1 MPSSDSANDTPDAP
15 DAPDAPTGRR
25 NASSSLRRAL
35 GILMY
40 LAEDRGHPHGVTL
53 TDLATG
59 LQLSKSTVLR
69 LIAPLREVRLVDQDP
84 ESGRYRLGPQ
94 NALLGQA
101 YLERRDTR
109 QITSPTLHQLAEDS
123 GETVHL
129 VTFDPPEI
137 VYIDKVESPRAVRMH
152 SRIGSRQ
159 PAYCTATGK
168 VFLAHSEDDV
178 VDKVIAAG
186 MPARTSATITTPERL
201 REELAL
207 IRRRGYAVDDVENE
221 QDIRCV
227 AAPVHDHGGNVT
239 IAVSI
244 SGPATRVTRDR
255 LPELGALL
263 TAATG
268 VVTENLGGT
277 VPRAE
282 DEAAADSHRTG

>member
-1 MPSSDSANDTPDAP
+1 MTTADDSAS
-15 DAPDAPTGRR
+15 RR

-35 GILMY
+35 GILMH

-53 TDLATG
+53 TDLSTG
-59 LQLSKSTVLR
+59 LDLSKSTVLR
-69 LIAPLREVRLVDQDP
+69 LVAPLKDVRLVDQDP

-109 QITSPTLHQLAEDS
+109 QIASPVLHRLAEES

-152 SRIGSRQ
+152 SRIGGRL

-168 VFLAHSEDDV
+168 VFLAHSGDDV
-178 VDKVIAAG
+178 VESVIASG
-186 MPARTSATITTPERL
+186 LPARTPATITSPDRL
-201 REELAL
+201 RAELDL
-207 IRRRGYAVDDVENE
+207 IRGRGYAVDDVENE

-227 AAPVHDHGGNVT
+227 AAPVHDHGGAVT
-239 IAVSI
+239 TAVSI
-244 SGPATRVTRDR
+244 SGPAARVTRER

-263 TAATG
+263 LSATR
-268 VVTENLGGT
+268 TLSSDLGG
-277 VPRAE
+277 
-282 DEAAADSHRTG
+282 RTP

>member
-1 MPSSDSANDTPDAP
+1 MTDTPDAP
-15 DAPDAPTGRR
+15 AVDAPAARR

-53 TDLATG
+53 TDLAAG
-59 LQLSKSTVLR
+59 LDLSKSTVLR
-69 LIAPLREVRLVDQDP
+69 LVAPLREVRLVDQDP

-109 QITSPTLHQLAEDS
+109 QITSPVLHRLAEQS
-123 GETVHL
+123 GETIHL
-129 VTFDPPEI
+129 VTFDFPEI

-152 SRIGSRQ
+152 SRIGGRL

-168 VFLAHSEDDV
+168 VFLAHADVDV
-178 VDKVIAAG
+178 VDQVIAAG
-186 MPARTSATITTPERL
+186 LPARTPATITSPERL

-207 IRRRGYAVDDVENE
+207 IRERGYAVDDVENE

-227 AAPVHDHGGNVT
+227 AAPIHDHSGAVT
-239 IAVSI
+239 TAVSI
-244 SGPATRVTRDR
+244 SGPASRVTRDR
-255 LPELGALL
+255 LPEIGGLL
-263 TAATG
+263 IAATRDITESLGG
-268 VVTENLGGT
+268 VVAPTLG
-277 VPRAE
+277 
-282 DEAAADSHRTG
+282 